1 MFSNFS
7 LYGEAL
13 KSLLNKVFSGD
24 VVLEPVDTA
33 FEYAIKQTD
42 NGLKL
47 PFISIYPNESIL
59 LDKKNN
65 AMPSYS
71 EGIQFQNP
79 MVTYNDDGSLKG
91 TNQRLAKNVK
101 FLYIIIGYQLDVW
114 ATTRLEAEQV
124 IQELLFWLYHNQQID
139 IEYQGVNL
147 SFSFDIGDEIINNS
161 DLMSYN
167 NIGKI
172 YRYTHNIQVHATLL
186 RSENYFT
193 VIKPNIKIEELN

>member
-1 MFSNFS
+1 MISNFS
-7 LYGEAL
+7 LYSEAL
-13 KSLLNKVFSGD
+13 KSLLNEVFKGD
-24 VVLEPVDTA
+24 VILEPVDTA
-33 FEYAIKQTD
+33 FEYAIKQTKGD
-42 NGLKL
+42 LKF

-59 LDKKNN
+59 LDRKNN

-79 MVTYNDDGSLKG
+79 MNIYNDDGTLEG
-91 TNQRLAKNVK
+91 TNKRLAKNAK

-114 ATTRLEAEQV
+114 STTRLEGEQV
-124 IQELLFWLYHNQQID
+124 TQELIFWLYHNQQID
-139 IEYQGVNL
+139 IEYQGVKL
-147 SFSFDIGDEIINNS
+147 SFTFDVGDEIINNS

-167 NIGKI
+167 NVGKI
-172 YRYTHNIQVHATLL
+172 YRYTYNIQVHATLL